1 MYKIYCVFAILYR
14 IIKEKSERKWLFPK
28 KKCNFVFEYI
38 ENTNK
43 IFPLG
48 FLCEKTC
55 KVLLKF

>member
-1 MYKIYCVFAILYR
+1 MAI
-14 IIKEKSERKWLFPK
+14 SK

-38 ENTNK
+38 ENTSK